1 MKLLKKNIFG
11 GDPLQ
16 QSNIIQN
23 KQIQTFYAILILGY
37 FGIKIV
43 YGAFFNFY
51 PNKYYNR
58 NIQVTSNDENNSTTE
73 NITLNAYI
81 PGIWNNEMS
90 DFITMLVLG
99 IVIYIFTNVSGKSI
113 INQYGNLN
121 IAFIFG
127 YIIGLGYPALYTNYI
142 DYFNKTTNIKAI
154 KYIYLVLI
162 ISFAIYIITA
172 NFIYSGQTTPH
183 KIGYII
189 YCIVFALLIYGLYI
203 TRKQSNNYSVVS
215 YFNNNGDNCSFAKN
229 GVLRTSGDVLNITLP
244 FLAFILILLYSYEPS
259 EIKMKY
265 VYIFSYGILL
275 GIIVSGISY
284 YGMEYFLEKQPEKEC
299 NSIHECLI
307 KQMPEPV
314 INDIDLPNLPDFN
327 KIDGEDFH
335 LPNFPN
341 INLPKNLDANLKS
354 NVGFLNKNKISIF
367 NLILLIFLILV
378 AIYLIYYNLT
388 RI

>member
-1 MKLLKKNIFG
+1 VEGMIMA
-11 GDPLQ
+11 DV
-16 QSNIIQN
+16 
-23 KQIQTFYAILILGY
+23 TILPEGY
-37 FGIKIV
+37 
-43 YGAFFNFY
+43 
-51 PNKYYNR
+51 
-58 NIQVTSNDENNSTTE
+58 
-73 NITLNAYI
+73 L
-81 PGIWNNEMS
+81 
-90 DFITMLVLG
+90 
-99 IVIYIFTNVSGKSI
+99 
-113 INQYGNLN
+113 
-121 IAFIFG
+121 FG

-154 KYIYLVLI
+154 KYIYLALI

-172 NFIYSGQTTPH
+172 NFSYSGETSSH
-183 KIGYII
+183 KIGYLI

-259 EIKMKY
+259 EITMKY
-265 VYIFSYGILL
+265 VYIFTYGILL

-299 NSIHECLI
+299 NSIQECLI

-314 INDIDLPNLPDFN
+314 INDINLPDLPN
-327 KIDGEDFH
+327 IDSEDFH

-341 INLPKNLDANLKS
+341 INLPKNIDANLKS
-354 NVGFLNKNKISIF
+354 GSGFFNKNKISIF